1 MADAN
6 KTEKGTPRRREKAR
20 EKGQVVRSREIPS
33 AVAVLAATI
42 VLAIEAAG
50 WMGQWRAYWMRMMD
64 VVLSS
69 ADNMPL
75 VLTKLTIQI
84 TLLWLGPVLAA
95 GWLAAVAASFAQGD
109 LVIVPGNLFR
119 WERLSPAGNLK
130 NIFSPA
136 GLGRMAQS
144 FLPGGV
150 IVWLMIGIFARNWTT
165 LVHSIAMPIGRSLP
179 WMLGLLYEISWKS
192 GMVLLIWSGVDYYL
206 QRRTYEKNLR
216 MSKQDI
222 KDEGKETEGSP
233 EIKGRIRRTMRQ
245 AHRKRM
251 MQNVPQANVIITNP
265 TEYAVAL
272 KYQPMEMPA
281 PVVVAKGRNL
291 LAREIRRIARQSG
304 IPIVENVPLA
314 QALYRSVE
322 VDHPIPSQ
330 LYAAV
335 AEILAFIYRTQRNMP
350 VRPPAQN

>member
-1 MADAN
+1 MADSN
-6 KTEKGTPRRREKAR
+6 KTERGTARRREKAR
-20 EKGQVVRSREIPS
+20 EKGQVVRSKELPS
-33 AVAVLAATI
+33 AVAVLTATI
-42 VLAIEAAG
+42 VLALEASS
-50 WMGQWRAYWMRMMD
+50 WVDQWRAYWMRMMD

-69 ADNMPL
+69 ASNMPL
-75 VLTKLTIQI
+75 VLTRLTIEI
-84 TLLWLGPVLAA
+84 TLVWLGPVLAA
-95 GWLAAVAASFAQGD
+95 AWLAAVAVSYMQGEF
-109 LVIVPGNLFR
+109 VFVPGNLMR
-119 WERLSPAGNLK
+119 WDRLTPNTNLK
-130 NIFSPA
+130 SLFSPA
-136 GLGRMAQS
+136 GLGRMARS

-150 IVWLMIGIFARNWTT
+150 IVWLMIGIFARNWTP

-179 WMLGLLYEISWKS
+179 WMLGLIYEISWKS
-192 GMVLLIWSGVDYYL
+192 GMVLLVWSGVDYFL
-206 QRRTYEKNLR
+206 QHRTYEKNLR
-216 MSKQDI
+216 MSKQEV

-233 EIKGRIRRTMRQ
+233 EIKGRLRRTMRQ

-251 MQNVPQANVIITNP
+251 MQKVPKATVIVTNP

-272 KYQPMEMPA
+272 EYRPAEMAA

-291 LAREIRRIARQSG
+291 LAREIRRIGRQHS

-322 VDHPIPSQ
+322 VDQPIPSQ

-350 VRPPAQN
+350 ARTPAQS

>member
-1 MADAN
+1 MADSN
-6 KTEKGTPRRREKAR
+6 KTERGTPRRREKAR
-20 EKGQVVRSREIPS
+20 EKGQVVRSHELPS
-33 AVAVLAATI
+33 AVSVLAATI
-42 VLAIEAAG
+42 VLAIEAAA
-50 WMGQWRAYWMRMMD
+50 WMGQWRAYWMRMME

-75 VLTKLTIQI
+75 VLTKLTIEI
-84 TLLWLGPVLAA
+84 TLLWLAPVLAA
-95 GWLAAVAASFAQGD
+95 AWLAAVATSFMQGD
-109 LVIVPGNLFR
+109 FVMVPGNLLR
-119 WERLSPAGNLK
+119 WERLAPASNLK

-136 GLGRMAQS
+136 GLGRMARS

-165 LVHSIAMPIGRSLP
+165 LVHSIAMPIGRTLP
-179 WMLGLLYEISWKS
+179 WMMGLLYEIAWKS
-192 GMVLLIWSGVDYYL
+192 GMVLLVWSGIDYFL
-206 QRRTYEKNLR
+206 QHRTYEKNLR
-216 MSKQDI
+216 MTKQEV
-222 KDEGKETEGSP
+222 KDENKETEGSP

-251 MQNVPQANVIITNP
+251 MQNVPKATVIVTNP

-272 KYQPMEMPA
+272 EYRPMQMAA

-291 LAREIRRIARQSG
+291 LAREIRRLARQYS

-322 VDHPIPSQ
+322 VDQPIPSQ
-330 LYAAV
+330 LYSAV
-335 AEILAFIYRTQRNMP
+335 AEILAFIFRTQRNTP
-350 VRPPAQN
+350 ARPAQN

>member
-1 MADAN
+1 MADSN
-6 KTEKGTPRRREKAR
+6 KTERGTARRREKAR
-20 EKGQVVRSREIPS
+20 EKGQVVRSKELPS

-42 VLAIEAAG
+42 VLALEASS
-50 WMGQWRAYWMRMMD
+50 WLSQWRAYWMRMMD

-69 ADNMPL
+69 ASNMPM
-75 VLTKLTIQI
+75 VLTRLTIEI
-84 TLLWLGPVLAA
+84 TLVWLGPVLAA
-95 GWLAAVAASFAQGD
+95 GWLAAVAVSYMQGEF
-109 LVIVPGNLFR
+109 VFVPGNLLR
-119 WERLSPAGNLK
+119 WDRLTPNTNLK
-130 NIFSPA
+130 SLFSPA
-136 GLGRMAQS
+136 GLGRMARS

-150 IVWLMIGIFARNWTT
+150 ILWLMVGLFARNWTT

-179 WMLGLLYEISWKS
+179 WMLGLIYEISWKS
-192 GMVLLIWSGVDYYL
+192 GMVLLVWSGVDYFL
-206 QRRTYEKNLR
+206 QHRTYEKNLR
-216 MSKQDI
+216 MSKQEV

-233 EIKGRIRRTMRQ
+233 EIKGRLRRTMRQ

-251 MQNVPQANVIITNP
+251 MQKVPKATVIVTNP

-272 KYQPMEMPA
+272 EYRPAEMAA

-291 LAREIRRIARQSG
+291 LAREIRRIGRQHS

-322 VDHPIPSQ
+322 VDQPIPSQ

-350 VRPPAQN
+350 ARTPAQY